1 MKMKQFNL
9 EKYLITPSCKIVT
22 RSGRPVRIICTDAK
36 GKYPVIALIS
46 NRNGDE
52 ASFEF
57 TKDGL
62 WSEDCENSLDLF
74 FEPIKREGW
83 VNVYRFLSGSYCG
96 DIFETKEKAEKMGKL
111 SKNYITTIKI
121 EWEE

>member
-1 MKMKQFNL
+1 MEQFNL
-9 EKYLITPSCKIVT
+9 EKYLINPSRKIVT
-22 RSGRPVRIICTDAK
+22 KSGKPVRIICTDAK

-46 NRNGDE
+46 NKNGNE

-62 WSEDCENSLDLF
+62 WSADCENSLDLF

-83 VNVYRFLSGSYCG
+83 VNVYRFLSGPYCG
-96 DIFETKEKAEKMGKL
+96 DVFETKEYAETLGKA
-111 SKNYITTIKI
+111 SDTYITTIKI

>member
-1 MKMKQFNL
+1 MEQFNL
-9 EKYLITPSCKIVT
+9 EKYLINPSRKIVT
-22 RSGRPVRIICTDAK
+22 KSGKPVRIICTDAK
-36 GKYPVIALIS
+36 GKYPIIALIS
-46 NRNGDE
+46 NKNGNE

-62 WSEDCENSLDLF
+62 WSADCENSLDLF
-74 FEPIKREGW
+74 FVPTKQEGW
-83 VNVYRFLSGSYCG
+83 ISIYKSLYDLYCG
-96 DIFETKEKAEKMGKL
+96 DVFKTKEEAEKMGKL